1 METTKLLQADYLD
14 IIYDHRNK
22 MYGGYEL
29 RKHYNQR
36 LKQALLFMFAAIVA
50 LCCISFIRS
59 DKPVELRPNT
69 VVTALTTV
77 EIPKAKPELN
87 VESPKPV
94 EPPRQVKTK
103 LFTPPIITSEP
114 IRPDEQMTQN
124 RDLLNVAPGIAN
136 NDSGLVGDVPLQP
149 GKPGTGIIDRLA
161 YPPAKPVVYVE
172 QMPQFVGDMGA
183 YISSNLRYPESA
195 RTNGI
200 DGRVLVQF
208 VVNEDG
214 SVTDARV
221 VRGIGGGCDEE
232 ALRMV
237 NGMPNWKPGRQN
249 GTAVKVLFT
258 LPIKF
263 VLD

>member
-1 METTKLLQADYLD
+1 METKKLLQADYLD

-36 LKQALLFMFAAIVA
+36 LKQGVMFMFFIISA
-50 LCCISFIRS
+50 LCFFSFVGKDHVVTISQNKKS
-59 DKPVELRPNT
+59 DTVIFFDHDIIPPTPVET
-69 VVTALTTV
+69 
-77 EIPKAKPELN
+77 IKPQLAEN
-87 VESPKPV
+87 YAPTIKYNEPV
-94 EPPRQVKTK
+94 
-103 LFTPPIITSEP
+103 ITDEP

-124 RDLLNVAPGIAN
+124 RDLVNVAPGNAS
-136 NDSGLVGDVPLQP
+136 NDSGLIGDVPLP
-149 GKPGTGIIDRLA
+149 PGTGIIDRPA
-161 YPPAKPVVYVE
+161 SPPAKPVVYVE

-183 YISSNLRYPESA
+183 YISNNLHYPENA
-195 RTNGI
+195 RANGI

-214 SVTDARV
+214 SVTDAQV

-237 NGMPNWKPGRQN
+237 NSMPKWKPGRQN
-249 GTAVKVLFT
+249 GMAVKVLFT